1 MRTDLVTV
9 IEDKAHGAA
18 MRTLAVMEAL
28 PLTHREASLLDI
40 AIRAGIKASL
50 ETLADGEFPV

>member
-1 MRTDLVTV
+1 VRTDVVTR
-9 IEDKAHGAA
+9 IEDKAHGQA

-28 PLTHREASLLDI
+28 PLTHREAALLDV

-50 ETLADGEFPV
+50 ETLAGE

>member
-50 ETLADGEFPV
+50 ETLAGE